1 MTELVFPAGVVRIDE
16 TLVWRKLSDW
26 LGAEEG
32 RDVQLRR
39 NTITR
44 LFICKLND
52 GGQVHRGSSMLS
64 AGDALAQALQIAA
77 NRAAL
82 VAPTQ
87 PSHEPTASGL

>member
-1 MTELVFPAGVVRIDE
+1 MTDLVFPAGLVRIDE

-26 LGAEEG
+26 LGDDEG

-52 GGQVHRGSSMLS
+52 GGMVHRGSSMLS
-64 AGDALAQALQIAA
+64 AADALAQAMQMAV

-82 VAPTQ
+82 QAPTQ
-87 PSHEPTASGL
+87 SHELADRGL